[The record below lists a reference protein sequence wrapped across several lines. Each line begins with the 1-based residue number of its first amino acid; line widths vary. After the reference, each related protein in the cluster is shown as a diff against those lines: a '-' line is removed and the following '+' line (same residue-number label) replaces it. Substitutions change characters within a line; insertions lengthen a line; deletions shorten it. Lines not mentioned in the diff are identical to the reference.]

1 MRGRNFLILHCSTA
15 LTWLFIQ
22 PTHADVVWVGPQL
35 HQPDSSGTVPRK
47 IGGAVIFDMPDG
59 KRGWTALGSAASA
72 RSASAV
78 VGSSAMDE
86 IALSAAQSAGV
97 DPHLVKAVA
106 WAESAFRADAVSHK
120 GAIGVMQLMPSTAS
134 QYGVDD
140 PYNAAQSLRGGARLL
155 RDLLQR
161 YSGEVPLALAAY
173 NAGPGAV
180 DRAGRSVPNYPETRA
195 YIGRVLGAYDQL
207 RGAATPAQ
215 APALA
220 SGQGVDLFLCP
231 ASAPGCNTRSVGNAR
246 LV

>member
-1 MRGRNFLILHCSTA
+1 
-15 LTWLFIQ
+15 
-22 PTHADVVWVGPQL
+22 
-35 HQPDSSGTVPRK
+35 
-47 IGGAVIFDMPDG
+47 MPDG

-195 YIGRVLGAYDQL
+195 YIGRVLGVYDQL
-207 RGAATPAQ
+207 RGAAPIGQ

-220 SGQGVDLFLCP
+220 SGQGVDLSLCP

-246 LV
+246 LVEVQSAPRQATVARASGFSL